1 MESKRNESRK
11 RTVAVIGGGAAG
23 MMAAIEAARAGAIV
37 TLIEKNPQ
45 LGKKLATTGNGR
57 CNYTNLDMGD
67 RIGGKFRGFH
77 PEFAA
82 PALDAL
88 PPEAVLDWFRAIGV
102 EPRFRGSYVYPNSD
116 QASAVVDALREELH
130 RLSVKV
136 HYNAEVKSVQRIDT
150 DTEASAAKASMP
162 GKAASAGIP
171 AKASL
176 SDDGA
181 AASSSQIR
189 RKKDAGYFLI
199 QCTDAVVK
207 ADRVILAA
215 GSKAA
220 PKTGSNGDGYF
231 IARKLGHTI
240 VPYVP
245 ALCGIRCAGDAFRA
259 LAGIRTEAALELSI
273 DGRCVDREAGELQL
287 VDYGISG
294 IPVFQLSRYA
304 AYALQE
310 GKKAVVY
317 INFLP
322 GFTEAGAVRDS
333 DRNVAAGAAV
343 RNLKRASSA
352 SGISTI
358 EASAAKNAQNARAEV
373 SCCAA
378 KAEDQKDLAVQL
390 FRQRQQRLVGRKM
403 ESFFTGLLHQKLGQL
418 LLRMANVRPELPVTE
433 LSEKQLR
440 SLASLSV
447 RFKAECVEMNGFQQ
461 AQVVAG
467 GVDTTEVDSDTMAS
481 RLVPGLYFAGEVLDI
496 DGICG
501 GYNLQWAWASGF
513 VAGRHAAG

>member
-77 PEFAA
+77 PKFAA

-116 QASAVVDALREELH
+116 QASAVVEALREELH

-136 HYNAEVKSVQRIDT
+136 HYNAEVKSVQRV
-150 DTEASAAKASMP
+150 E
-162 GKAASAGIP
+162 
-171 AKASL
+171 
-176 SDDGA
+176 DGF
-181 AASSSQIR
+181 
-189 RKKDAGYFLI
+189 FLI

-245 ALCGIRCAGDAFRA
+245 ALCGIRCAGDALRA
-259 LAGIRTEAALELSI
+259 LAGIRTEAALEFVV
-273 DGRCVDREAGELQL
+273 DGHCVDREAGELQL

-310 GKKAVVY
+310 GKKAAVY

-322 GFTEAGAVRDS
+322 GFTEEVEDPK
-333 DRNVAAGAAV
+333 DR
-343 RNLKRASSA
+343 
-352 SGISTI
+352 
-358 EASAAKNAQNARAEV
+358 
-373 SCCAA
+373 
-378 KAEDQKDLAVQL
+378 AVQL
-390 FRQRQQRLVGRKM
+390 FRQRQQRLAGRKM

-418 LLRMANVRPELPVTE
+418 LLRMANVRPELPVAE

-440 SLASLSV
+440 SLGSLSV

-467 GVDTTEVDSDTMAS
+467 GIDTTEVDPDTMAS

>member
-1 MESKRNESRK
+1 MERK

-67 RIGGKFRGFH
+67 QIGGKFRGFH
-77 PEFAA
+77 PEFAEA
-82 PALDAL
+82 ALDVL
-88 PPEAVLDWFRAIGV
+88 PPEAVLDWFREIGV

-136 HYNAEVKSVQRIDT
+136 HYNAEVKSVQRID
-150 DTEASAAKASMP
+150 
-162 GKAASAGIP
+162 
-171 AKASL
+171 
-176 SDDGA
+176 
-181 AASSSQIR
+181 
-189 RKKDAGYFLI
+189 DAYFLI

-259 LAGIRTEAALELSI
+259 LAGIRTEAALELVV
-273 DGRCVDREAGELQL
+273 DGHSVDREVGELQL

-310 GKKAVVY
+310 GKKAAVY

-322 GFTEAGAVRDS
+322 GFTDE
-333 DRNVAAGAAV
+333 
-343 RNLKRASSA
+343 
-352 SGISTI
+352 
-358 EASAAKNAQNARAEV
+358 
-373 SCCAA
+373 
-378 KAEDQKDLAVQL
+378 AEDPRECALRL
-390 FRQRQQRLVGRKM
+390 YRQRQERLAGRKM

-418 LLRMANVRPELPVTE
+418 LLRMGNVRPELPVAE

-447 RFKAECVEMNGFQQ
+447 RFKAECVEMNGFLQ

-467 GVDTTEVDSDTMAS
+467 GVDTTEVDPCTMAS

>member
-1 MESKRNESRK
+1 MESKRNENRK
-11 RTVAVIGGGAAG
+11 TTVAVIGGGAAG

-57 CNYTNLDMGD
+57 CNYTNLDMSD

-82 PALDAL
+82 PALDVL

-116 QASAVVDALREELH
+116 QASAVVDAFREELH

-136 HYNAEVKSVQRIDT
+136 HYNAEVKSVQRVDA
-150 DTEASAAKASMP
+150 DTEFSTAKASVP
-162 GKAASAGIP
+162 GKAASASEMRE
-171 AKASL
+171 KM
-176 SDDGA
+176 
-181 AASSSQIR
+181 
-189 RKKDAGYFLI
+189 DAGYFMI

-245 ALCGIRCAGDAFRA
+245 ALCGIRCAGDAFRV
-259 LAGIRTEAALELSI
+259 LAGIRTEAALELVI
-273 DGRCVDREAGELQL
+273 DGNSVDREAGELQL

-310 GKKAVVY
+310 GKKAAVY

-322 GFTEAGAVRDS
+322 GFTGAGAVRDS
-333 DRNVAAGAAV
+333 EQLSSVADT
-343 RNLKRASSA
+343 STSEA
-352 SGISTI
+352 SG
-358 EASAAKNAQNARAEV
+358 AKNLQNARTEV
-373 SCCAA
+373 PGSA
-378 KAEDQKDLAVQL
+378 AEDPKDQAVQL
-390 FRQRQQRLVGRKM
+390 YRQRQERLAGRKM

-418 LLRMANVRPELPVTE
+418 LLRMANVRPELPVAE

-447 RFKAECVEMNGFQQ
+447 RFKAECVEMNGFLQ

-467 GVDTTEVDSDTMAS
+467 GVDTTEVDPCTMAS

>member
-1 MESKRNESRK
+1 MDSKRSENRK
-11 RTVAVIGGGAAG
+11 KTVAVIGGGAAG

-67 RIGGKFRGFH
+67 QIGGKFRGFH
-77 PEFAA
+77 PEFAT

-116 QASAVVDALREELH
+116 QASAVVDALREELN

-150 DTEASAAKASMP
+150 DTEVSAAKASMP
-162 GKAASAGIP
+162 GKAASA
-171 AKASL
+171 SE
-176 SDDGA
+176 
-181 AASSSQIR
+181 IR
-189 RKKDAGYFLI
+189 EKRDAGYFMI

-259 LAGIRTEAALELSI
+259 LAGIRTEAALELSV

-310 GKKAVVY
+310 GKKTAVY

-333 DRNVAAGAAV
+333 DRNVAV
-343 RNLKRASSA
+343 RNSKRASSA

-358 EASAAKNAQNARAEV
+358 EVSAVKNAQNARTEV

-378 KAEDQKDLAVQL
+378 KAEDPKDLAVQL
-390 FRQRQQRLVGRKM
+390 YRQRQERLAGRKM

-418 LLRMANVRPELPVTE
+418 LLRMASVRPELPVAE

-447 RFKAECVEMNGFQQ
+447 RFKAECVEMNGFLQ

-467 GVDTTEVDSDTMAS
+467 GVDTTEVDPCTMAS

-513 VAGRHAAG
+513 VAGCHAAG

>member
-1 MESKRNESRK
+1 MERK

-57 CNYTNLDMGD
+57 CNYTNLDMND

-82 PALDAL
+82 PSLDAL

-150 DTEASAAKASMP
+150 D
-162 GKAASAGIP
+162 
-171 AKASL
+171 
-176 SDDGA
+176 
-181 AASSSQIR
+181 
-189 RKKDAGYFLI
+189 AGYFMI

-259 LAGIRTEAALELSI
+259 LAGIRTEASLELVV
-273 DGRCVDREAGELQL
+273 DGHSVDREVGELQL

-310 GKKAVVY
+310 GKKAAVY

-333 DRNVAAGAAV
+333 
-343 RNLKRASSA
+343 KRASSA

-358 EASAAKNAQNARAEV
+358 EVSAAKNAQNPRAEV

-378 KAEDQKDLAVQL
+378 KAEDPKDLAVQL
-390 FRQRQQRLVGRKM
+390 YQQRQERLSGRKM
-403 ESFFTGLLHQKLGQL
+403 ESFFTGLLQQKLGQL
-418 LLRMANVRPELPVTE
+418 LLRMASVRPELPVAE

-447 RFKAECVEMNGFQQ
+447 RFKAECVEMNGFLQ

-467 GVDTTEVDSDTMAS
+467 GVDTTEVDPGTMAS

>member
-67 RIGGKFRGFH
+67 QIGGKFRGFH

-150 DTEASAAKASMP
+150 D
-162 GKAASAGIP
+162 
-171 AKASL
+171 
-176 SDDGA
+176 
-181 AASSSQIR
+181 
-189 RKKDAGYFLI
+189 AGYFMI

-259 LAGIRTEAALELSI
+259 LAGIRTEAALELSV

-310 GKKAVVY
+310 GKKTAVY

-322 GFTEAGAVRDS
+322 GFTDE
-333 DRNVAAGAAV
+333 
-343 RNLKRASSA
+343 
-352 SGISTI
+352 
-358 EASAAKNAQNARAEV
+358 
-373 SCCAA
+373 
-378 KAEDQKDLAVQL
+378 AEDPRECALRL
-390 FRQRQQRLVGRKM
+390 YRQRQQRLAERKM

-418 LLRMANVRPELPVTE
+418 LLRMASVRPELPVAE

-447 RFKAECVEMNGFQQ
+447 RFKAECVEMNGFLQ

-467 GVDTTEVDSDTMAS
+467 GVDTTEVDPGTMAS

>member
-1 MESKRNESRK
+1 MERK

-37 TLIEKNPQ
+37 TLIEKNAQ

-57 CNYTNLDMGD
+57 CNYTNLDMVD

-77 PEFAA
+77 PEFAEA
-82 PALDAL
+82 ALDAL
-88 PPEAVLDWFRAIGV
+88 PPEAVLNWFREIGV

-136 HYNAEVKSVQRIDT
+136 HYNAEVKSVQRVED
-150 DTEASAAKASMP
+150 
-162 GKAASAGIP
+162 
-171 AKASL
+171 
-176 SDDGA
+176 
-181 AASSSQIR
+181 
-189 RKKDAGYFLI
+189 GYFLI
-199 QCTDAVVK
+199 QCVDAVAK

-231 IARKLGHTI
+231 IARKLGHRI

-245 ALCGIRCAGDAFRA
+245 ALCGIRCAGDAFKA
-259 LAGIRTEAALELSI
+259 LAGIRTEAALKLVV
-273 DGRCVDREAGELQL
+273 DGYCVDRETGELQL

-310 GKKAVVY
+310 GKKASVY
-317 INFLP
+317 INFLS
-322 GFTEAGAVRDS
+322 GFTEGNVSAEAAVRDS
-333 DRNVAAGAAV
+333 EQT
-343 RNLKRASSA
+343 SSA
-352 SGISTI
+352 
-358 EASAAKNAQNARAEV
+358 EASAIEVSSVKNTQNARKEV
-373 SCCAA
+373 RGSA
-378 KAEDQKDLAVQL
+378 AEDPKDRALQL
-390 FRQRQQRLVGRKM
+390 FRQRQERLAGRKM
-403 ESFFTGLLHQKLGQL
+403 ESFFTGLLHQKLGQQ
-418 LLRMANVRPELPVTE
+418 LLRMANVRPELPVAE

-447 RFKAECVEMNGFQQ
+447 RFKAECVEINGFQQ

-467 GVDTTEVDSDTMAS
+467 GVDTSEVDPGTMAS

-513 VAGRHAAG
+513 VAGRHVAG

>member
-1 MESKRNESRK
+1 MDSKRSENRK
-11 RTVAVIGGGAAG
+11 KTVAVIGGGAAG

-57 CNYTNLDMGD
+57 CNYTNLDMED

-136 HYNAEVKSVQRIDT
+136 HYNAEVKSVQRIDA
-150 DTEASAAKASMP
+150 DTEVSAAKTSMP
-162 GKAASAGIP
+162 GKAASA
-171 AKASL
+171 SE
-176 SDDGA
+176 
-181 AASSSQIR
+181 IR
-189 RKKDAGYFLI
+189 EKRNAGYFMI

-259 LAGIRTEAALELSI
+259 LAGIRTEAALELVI
-273 DGRCVDREAGELQL
+273 DGHSVDREAGELQL

-310 GKKAVVY
+310 GKKAAVY

-322 GFTEAGAVRDS
+322 GFTDE
-333 DRNVAAGAAV
+333 
-343 RNLKRASSA
+343 
-352 SGISTI
+352 
-358 EASAAKNAQNARAEV
+358 
-373 SCCAA
+373 
-378 KAEDQKDLAVQL
+378 AEDPRECALRL
-390 FRQRQQRLVGRKM
+390 YRQRQQRLAGRKM

-418 LLRMANVRPELPVTE
+418 LLRMASVRPELPVAE

-447 RFKAECVEMNGFQQ
+447 RFKAECVEMNGFLQ

-467 GVDTTEVDSDTMAS
+467 GVDTTEVDPGTMAS

>member
-1 MESKRNESRK
+1 MDSKRSENRK

-57 CNYTNLDMGD
+57 CNYTNLDMSD

-136 HYNAEVKSVQRIDT
+136 HYNAEVKSVQRVDA
-150 DTEASAAKASMP
+150 DEEVSAAKASMP
-162 GKAASAGIP
+162 GKAASAGMS
-171 AKASL
+171 AKEKL
-176 SDDGA
+176 SDDRA
-181 AASSSQIR
+181 VASQIR
-189 RKKDAGYFLI
+189 QKRNAGYFMI

-259 LAGIRTEAALELSI
+259 LAGIRTEASLELVV
-273 DGRCVDREAGELQL
+273 DGHSVDREAGELQL

-310 GKKAVVY
+310 GKKAAVY

-333 DRNVAAGAAV
+333 DRNVAV
-343 RNLKRASSA
+343 RNSKRASSA

-358 EASAAKNAQNARAEV
+358 EVSAVKNAQNARTEV

-378 KAEDQKDLAVQL
+378 KAEDPKDLAVQL
-390 FRQRQQRLVGRKM
+390 YRQRQQRLAGRKM

-418 LLRMANVRPELPVTE
+418 LLRMASVRPELPVAE

-447 RFKAECVEMNGFQQ
+447 RFKAECVEMNGFLQ

-467 GVDTTEVDSDTMAS
+467 GVDTTEVDPYTMAS

>member
-1 MESKRNESRK
+1 MERK

-23 MMAAIEAARAGAIV
+23 MMSAIEAARAGAIV
-37 TLIEKNPQ
+37 TLIEKNAQ

-57 CNYTNLDMGD
+57 CNYTNLDMVD

-77 PEFAA
+77 PEFAEA
-82 PALDAL
+82 ALDVL
-88 PPEAVLDWFRAIGV
+88 PPEAVLDWFREIGV

-136 HYNAEVKSVQRIDT
+136 HYNAEVKGVQRV
-150 DTEASAAKASMP
+150 
-162 GKAASAGIP
+162 
-171 AKASL
+171 
-176 SDDGA
+176 DDA
-181 AASSSQIR
+181 
-189 RKKDAGYFLI
+189 YFLI

-231 IARKLGHTI
+231 IARKLGHRI

-245 ALCGIRCAGDAFRA
+245 ALCGIRCAGDAFKA
-259 LAGIRTEAALELSI
+259 LAGIRTEAALELVV
-273 DGRCVDREAGELQL
+273 DGHCVDREAGELQL

-310 GKKAVVY
+310 GKKAAVY

-322 GFTEAGAVRDS
+322 GFTD
-333 DRNVAAGAAV
+333 
-343 RNLKRASSA
+343 
-352 SGISTI
+352 
-358 EASAAKNAQNARAEV
+358 
-373 SCCAA
+373 
-378 KAEDQKDLAVQL
+378 KAEDPKERALQL
-390 FRQRQQRLVGRKM
+390 FQQRQQRLVGRKM

-418 LLRMANVRPELPVTE
+418 LLRMANVRPELPVAE

-467 GVDTTEVDSDTMAS
+467 GVDTSEVDPRTMAS

-501 GYNLQWAWASGF
+501 GYNLQWAWASGY

>member
-1 MESKRNESRK
+1 MERK

-57 CNYTNLDMGD
+57 CNYTNLDMSD

-136 HYNAEVKSVQRIDT
+136 HYNAEVKSVQRV
-150 DTEASAAKASMP
+150 E
-162 GKAASAGIP
+162 
-171 AKASL
+171 
-176 SDDGA
+176 
-181 AASSSQIR
+181 
-189 RKKDAGYFLI
+189 DAYFLI

-231 IARKLGHTI
+231 IARKLGHRI

-245 ALCGIRCAGDAFRA
+245 ALCGIRCAGDAFKA
-259 LAGIRTEAALELSI
+259 LAGIRTEAALELVV
-273 DGRCVDREAGELQL
+273 DGHCVDRETGELQL

-310 GKKAVVY
+310 GKKAAVY

-322 GFTEAGAVRDS
+322 GFTEAGAVRNS
-333 DRNVAAGAAV
+333 E
-343 RNLKRASSA
+343 RASSA

-358 EASAAKNAQNARAEV
+358 EVSGANNAQNARTEA
-373 SCCAA
+373 SGSTA
-378 KAEDQKDLAVQL
+378 KAEDPKDLALKL
-390 FRQRQQRLVGRKM
+390 FRQREERLAGRKM

-418 LLRMANVRPELPVTE
+418 LLRMANVRPELPVAE

-467 GVDTTEVDSDTMAS
+467 GVDTSEVDPRTMVS

-501 GYNLQWAWASGF
+501 GYNLQWAWASGY
-513 VAGRHAAG
+513 VAGRHAAV

>member
-1 MESKRNESRK
+1 MERK

-67 RIGGKFRGFH
+67 QIGGKFRGFH
-77 PEFAA
+77 PEFAV
-82 PALDAL
+82 PSLDAL

-136 HYNAEVKSVQRIDT
+136 HYNAEVKSVQRIDA
-150 DTEASAAKASMP
+150 DTEVSAAKTSMP
-162 GKAASAGIP
+162 GKAASA
-171 AKASL
+171 SE
-176 SDDGA
+176 
-181 AASSSQIR
+181 IR
-189 RKKDAGYFLI
+189 EKRNAGYFMI

-259 LAGIRTEAALELSI
+259 LAGIRTEAALELVI
-273 DGRCVDREAGELQL
+273 DGHSVDREAGELQL

-310 GKKAVVY
+310 GKKAAVY

-322 GFTEAGAVRDS
+322 RFTDE
-333 DRNVAAGAAV
+333 
-343 RNLKRASSA
+343 
-352 SGISTI
+352 
-358 EASAAKNAQNARAEV
+358 
-373 SCCAA
+373 
-378 KAEDQKDLAVQL
+378 AEDPRECALRL
-390 FRQRQQRLVGRKM
+390 YRQRQQRLAGRKM

-418 LLRMANVRPELPVTE
+418 LLRMASVRPELPVAE

-447 RFKAECVEMNGFQQ
+447 RFKAECVEMNGFLQ

-467 GVDTTEVDSDTMAS
+467 GVDTTEVDPCTMAS

-513 VAGRHAAG
+513 VAGRHAAV

>member
-1 MESKRNESRK
+1 MESKRNENRK
-11 RTVAVIGGGAAG
+11 TTVAVIGGGAAG

-57 CNYTNLDMGD
+57 CNYTNLDMSD

-136 HYNAEVKSVQRIDT
+136 HYNAEVKSVQRVDA
-150 DTEASAAKASMP
+150 DTEVSTAKASVP
-162 GKAASAGIP
+162 GKAAP
-171 AKASL
+171 ASE
-176 SDDGA
+176 
-181 AASSSQIR
+181 IR
-189 RKKDAGYFLI
+189 EKRDAGYFMI

-259 LAGIRTEAALELSI
+259 LAGIRTEAALELVI
-273 DGRCVDREAGELQL
+273 DGHSVDREAGELQL

-310 GKKAVVY
+310 GKKAAVY

-322 GFTEAGAVRDS
+322 GFTEAGA
-333 DRNVAAGAAV
+333 AV
-343 RNLKRASSA
+343 RNSKRASSA

-358 EASAAKNAQNARAEV
+358 EVSAAKNAQNARAEV

-378 KAEDQKDLAVQL
+378 KAEDPKDLAVQL
-390 FRQRQQRLVGRKM
+390 YRQRQERLAGRKM

-418 LLRMANVRPELPVTE
+418 LLRMASVRPELPVAE

-447 RFKAECVEMNGFQQ
+447 RFKAECVEMNGFLQ

-467 GVDTTEVDSDTMAS
+467 GVDTTEVDPGTMAS

-513 VAGRHAAG
+513 VAGRHAAV

>member
-1 MESKRNESRK
+1 MESKRNGSRK
-11 RTVAVIGGGAAG
+11 RMVAVIGGGAAG

-57 CNYTNLDMGD
+57 CNYTNLDMED
-67 RIGGKFRGFH
+67 QIGGKFRGFH

-136 HYNAEVKSVQRIDT
+136 HYNAEVKSIQRVDA
-150 DTEASAAKASMP
+150 DAEVSAAKASMP
-162 GKAASAGIP
+162 GKAASASEMRE
-171 AKASL
+171 KM
-176 SDDGA
+176 
-181 AASSSQIR
+181 
-189 RKKDAGYFLI
+189 DAGYFMI

-259 LAGIRTEAALELSI
+259 LAGIRTEAVLELVI
-273 DGRCVDREAGELQL
+273 DGHSVDREAGELQL

-310 GKKAVVY
+310 GKKAAVY

-322 GFTEAGAVRDS
+322 GFTNE
-333 DRNVAAGAAV
+333 
-343 RNLKRASSA
+343 
-352 SGISTI
+352 
-358 EASAAKNAQNARAEV
+358 
-373 SCCAA
+373 
-378 KAEDQKDLAVQL
+378 AEDPRKCALRL
-390 FRQRQQRLVGRKM
+390 YRQRQERLAGRKM

-418 LLRMANVRPELPVTE
+418 LLRMASVRPELPVAE

-447 RFKAECVEMNGFQQ
+447 RFKAECVEMNGFLQ

-467 GVDTTEVDSDTMAS
+467 GVDTTEVDPCTMAS

>member
-1 MESKRNESRK
+1 MERK

-57 CNYTNLDMGD
+57 CNYTNLDMSD

-116 QASAVVDALREELH
+116 QASAVVDALHEELH

-136 HYNAEVKSVQRIDT
+136 HYNAEVKSIQRI
-150 DTEASAAKASMP
+150 E
-162 GKAASAGIP
+162 
-171 AKASL
+171 
-176 SDDGA
+176 
-181 AASSSQIR
+181 
-189 RKKDAGYFLI
+189 KDAGYFMI

-259 LAGIRTEAALELSI
+259 LAGIRTEAALELVI
-273 DGRCVDREAGELQL
+273 DGHSVDREAGELQL

-310 GKKAVVY
+310 GKKATVY

-322 GFTEAGAVRDS
+322 GFTEAGAVRNS
-333 DRNVAAGAAV
+333 E
-343 RNLKRASSA
+343 RASSA

-358 EASAAKNAQNARAEV
+358 EVSGGNNAQNARTEA
-373 SCCAA
+373 SGSAA
-378 KAEDQKDLAVQL
+378 KAEDPKDRALQL
-390 FRQRQQRLVGRKM
+390 FRQRQERLAGRKM

-418 LLRMANVRPELPVTE
+418 LLRMANVRSELPVAE

-447 RFKAECVEMNGFQQ
+447 RFKAECVEMNGFLQ

-467 GVDTTEVDSDTMAS
+467 GVDTTEIDSSTMAS

-513 VAGRHAAG
+513 VAGRHAAS

>member
-1 MESKRNESRK
+1 MESKRNENRK
-11 RTVAVIGGGAAG
+11 TTVAVIGGGAAG

-45 LGKKLATTGNGR
+45 LGKKLAMTGNGR
-57 CNYTNLDMGD
+57 CNYTNLDMSD

-116 QASAVVDALREELH
+116 QASAVVDALREELN

-136 HYNAEVKSVQRIDT
+136 HYNAEVKNIQRI
-150 DTEASAAKASMP
+150 E
-162 GKAASAGIP
+162 
-171 AKASL
+171 
-176 SDDGA
+176 
-181 AASSSQIR
+181 
-189 RKKDAGYFLI
+189 KDAGYFMI
-199 QCTDAVVK
+199 QCTDATVK

-259 LAGIRTEAALELSI
+259 LAGIRTEAARELSV

-310 GKKAVVY
+310 GKKAAVY

-322 GFTEAGAVRDS
+322 GFTEAGA
-333 DRNVAAGAAV
+333 AV
-343 RNLKRASSA
+343 RNSKRASSA

-358 EASAAKNAQNARAEV
+358 EVSAAKNAQNARAEV

-378 KAEDQKDLAVQL
+378 KAEDPKDLAVQL
-390 FRQRQQRLVGRKM
+390 YRQRQERLAGRKM

-418 LLRMANVRPELPVTE
+418 LLRMASVRPELPVAE

-440 SLASLSV
+440 SLASLSI
-447 RFKAECVEMNGFQQ
+447 RFKAECVEMNGFLQ

-467 GVDTTEVDSDTMAS
+467 GVDTTEVDPGTMAS

-513 VAGRHAAG
+513 VAGRHAAV

>member
-1 MESKRNESRK
+1 MERK

-67 RIGGKFRGFH
+67 QIGGKFRGFH

-150 DTEASAAKASMP
+150 DT
-162 GKAASAGIP
+162 
-171 AKASL
+171 
-176 SDDGA
+176 
-181 AASSSQIR
+181 
-189 RKKDAGYFLI
+189 GYFMI

-259 LAGIRTEAALELSI
+259 LAGIRTEASLELVV
-273 DGRCVDREAGELQL
+273 DGHSVDREAGELQL

-310 GKKAVVY
+310 GKKAAVY

-333 DRNVAAGAAV
+333 DRNVAV
-343 RNLKRASSA
+343 RNSKRASST

-358 EASAAKNAQNARAEV
+358 EVSAAKNAQNARTEV

-378 KAEDQKDLAVQL
+378 KAEDPKDLAVQL
-390 FRQRQQRLVGRKM
+390 YRQRQERLAGRKM

-418 LLRMANVRPELPVTE
+418 LLRMASVRPELPVAE

-440 SLASLSV
+440 SLVSLSV
-447 RFKAECVEMNGFQQ
+447 RFKAECVEMNGFLQ

-467 GVDTTEVDSDTMAS
+467 GVDTTEVDPCTMAS

>member
-1 MESKRNESRK
+1 MERK

-67 RIGGKFRGFH
+67 KIGGKFRGFH

-82 PALDAL
+82 PSLDAL

-136 HYNAEVKSVQRIDT
+136 HYNAEVKSVQRI
-150 DTEASAAKASMP
+150 E
-162 GKAASAGIP
+162 
-171 AKASL
+171 
-176 SDDGA
+176 
-181 AASSSQIR
+181 
-189 RKKDAGYFLI
+189 KDAGYFMI

-259 LAGIRTEAALELSI
+259 LAGIRTEAALELVI
-273 DGRCVDREAGELQL
+273 DGHSVDREAGELQL

-310 GKKAVVY
+310 GKKAAVY

-333 DRNVAAGAAV
+333 
-343 RNLKRASSA
+343 KRASSA

-358 EASAAKNAQNARAEV
+358 EVSAAKNAQNPRAEV

-378 KAEDQKDLAVQL
+378 KAEDPKDLAVQL
-390 FRQRQQRLVGRKM
+390 YQQRQERLSGRKM

-418 LLRMANVRPELPVTE
+418 LLRMASVRPELPVAE

-447 RFKAECVEMNGFQQ
+447 RFKAECVEMNGFLQ

-467 GVDTTEVDSDTMAS
+467 GVDTTEVDPGTMAS

-513 VAGRHAAG
+513 VAGRHAAS

>member
-1 MESKRNESRK
+1 MMERK

-57 CNYTNLDMGD
+57 CNYTNLDMED

-82 PALDAL
+82 PALDVL

-136 HYNAEVKSVQRIDT
+136 HYNAEVKSVQRID
-150 DTEASAAKASMP
+150 A
-162 GKAASAGIP
+162 
-171 AKASL
+171 
-176 SDDGA
+176 
-181 AASSSQIR
+181 
-189 RKKDAGYFLI
+189 DAGYFMI

-259 LAGIRTEAALELSI
+259 LAGIRTEAALELSV
-273 DGRCVDREAGELQL
+273 DGLCVDREAGELQL

-310 GKKAVVY
+310 GKKAAVY

-322 GFTEAGAVRDS
+322 GFTDE
-333 DRNVAAGAAV
+333 
-343 RNLKRASSA
+343 
-352 SGISTI
+352 
-358 EASAAKNAQNARAEV
+358 
-373 SCCAA
+373 
-378 KAEDQKDLAVQL
+378 AEDPRECALRL
-390 FRQRQQRLVGRKM
+390 YRQRQQRLAGRKM

-418 LLRMANVRPELPVTE
+418 LLRMASVRPELPVSE

-447 RFKAECVEMNGFQQ
+447 RFKAECVEMNGFLQ

-467 GVDTTEVDSDTMAS
+467 GVDTTEVDPGTMAS

>member
-1 MESKRNESRK
+1 MERK

-57 CNYTNLDMGD
+57 CNYTNLDMSD

-150 DTEASAAKASMP
+150 DTEVSAAKASVP
-162 GKAASAGIP
+162 GKAASA
-171 AKASL
+171 SE
-176 SDDGA
+176 
-181 AASSSQIR
+181 IR
-189 RKKDAGYFLI
+189 EKRDAGYFMI

-259 LAGIRTEAALELSI
+259 LAGIRTEAALELSV
-273 DGRCVDREAGELQL
+273 DGLCVDREAGELQL

-310 GKKAVVY
+310 GKQAAVY

-322 GFTEAGAVRDS
+322 GFTGAGAVRDS
-333 DRNVAAGAAV
+333 EQLSSVADT
-343 RNLKRASSA
+343 
-352 SGISTI
+352 STI
-358 EASAAKNAQNARAEV
+358 EASGAKNLQNARTEV
-373 SCCAA
+373 PGSA
-378 KAEDQKDLAVQL
+378 AEDPKDQAVQL
-390 FRQRQQRLVGRKM
+390 FRQRQQLLAGRKM
-403 ESFFTGLLHQKLGQL
+403 ESFFTGLLHQKLGQQ
-418 LLRMANVRPELPVTE
+418 LLRMANVRPELPVAE

-467 GVDTTEVDSDTMAS
+467 GVDTSEVDPRTMAS

-501 GYNLQWAWASGF
+501 GYNLQWAWASGY

>member
-1 MESKRNESRK
+1 MERK

-57 CNYTNLDMGD
+57 CNYTNLDMND

-77 PEFAA
+77 PEFAT
-82 PALDAL
+82 PSLDAL

-136 HYNAEVKSVQRIDT
+136 HYNAEVKSIQRVDA
-150 DTEASAAKASMP
+150 E
-162 GKAASAGIP
+162 
-171 AKASL
+171 
-176 SDDGA
+176 
-181 AASSSQIR
+181 
-189 RKKDAGYFLI
+189 AGYFMI

-259 LAGIRTEAALELSI
+259 LAGIRTEASLELVV
-273 DGRCVDREAGELQL
+273 DGHSVDREVGELQL

-310 GKKAVVY
+310 GKKAAVY

-333 DRNVAAGAAV
+333 
-343 RNLKRASSA
+343 KRASSA

-358 EASAAKNAQNARAEV
+358 EVSAAKNAQNPRAEV

-378 KAEDQKDLAVQL
+378 EAEDPKDLAVQL
-390 FRQRQQRLVGRKM
+390 YQQRQERLSGRKM

-418 LLRMANVRPELPVTE
+418 LLRMASVRPELPVAE

-447 RFKAECVEMNGFQQ
+447 RFKAECVEMNGFLQ

-467 GVDTTEVDSDTMAS
+467 GVDTTEVDPGTMAS

>member
-1 MESKRNESRK
+1 MESKRNENRK
-11 RTVAVIGGGAAG
+11 TTVAVIGGGAAG

-57 CNYTNLDMGD
+57 CNYTNLDMSD

-136 HYNAEVKSVQRIDT
+136 HYNAEVKNIQRI
-150 DTEASAAKASMP
+150 E
-162 GKAASAGIP
+162 
-171 AKASL
+171 
-176 SDDGA
+176 
-181 AASSSQIR
+181 
-189 RKKDAGYFLI
+189 KDAGYFMI
-199 QCTDAVVK
+199 QCTDATVK

-259 LAGIRTEAALELSI
+259 LAGIRTEAALELVI
-273 DGRCVDREAGELQL
+273 DGHSVDREAGELQL

-310 GKKAVVY
+310 GKKAAVY

-322 GFTEAGAVRDS
+322 GFTEAGA
-333 DRNVAAGAAV
+333 AV
-343 RNLKRASSA
+343 RNSKRASSA

-358 EASAAKNAQNARAEV
+358 EVSAAKNAQNARAEV

-378 KAEDQKDLAVQL
+378 KAEDPKDLAVQL
-390 FRQRQQRLVGRKM
+390 YRQRQERLAGRKM

-418 LLRMANVRPELPVTE
+418 LLRMASVRPELPVAE

-447 RFKAECVEMNGFQQ
+447 RFKAECVEMNGFLQ

-467 GVDTTEVDSDTMAS
+467 GVDTTEVDPGTMAS

-513 VAGRHAAG
+513 VAGRHAAV

>member
-1 MESKRNESRK
+1 MERK

-23 MMAAIEAARAGAIV
+23 MMSAIEAARAGAIV

-57 CNYTNLDMGD
+57 CNYTNLDMND

-82 PALDAL
+82 PALNAL

-150 DTEASAAKASMP
+150 DE
-162 GKAASAGIP
+162 
-171 AKASL
+171 
-176 SDDGA
+176 
-181 AASSSQIR
+181 
-189 RKKDAGYFLI
+189 GYFMI

-259 LAGIRTEAALELSI
+259 LAGIRTEAALELVV
-273 DGRCVDREAGELQL
+273 DGHSVDREVGELQL

-310 GKKAVVY
+310 GKKAAVY

-322 GFTEAGAVRDS
+322 GFTDE
-333 DRNVAAGAAV
+333 
-343 RNLKRASSA
+343 
-352 SGISTI
+352 
-358 EASAAKNAQNARAEV
+358 
-373 SCCAA
+373 
-378 KAEDQKDLAVQL
+378 AEDPRECALRL
-390 FRQRQQRLVGRKM
+390 YRQRQERLAGRKM

-418 LLRMANVRPELPVTE
+418 LLRMGNVRPELPVAE

-440 SLASLSV
+440 SLVSLSV
-447 RFKAECVEMNGFQQ
+447 RFKAECVEMNGFLQ

-467 GVDTTEVDSDTMAS
+467 GVDTTEVDPCTMAS
-481 RLVPGLYFAGEVLDI
+481 RLVPGFYFAGEVLDI

>member
-1 MESKRNESRK
+1 MESKRSENRK

-82 PALDAL
+82 PSLDAL

-150 DTEASAAKASMP
+150 DT
-162 GKAASAGIP
+162 
-171 AKASL
+171 
-176 SDDGA
+176 
-181 AASSSQIR
+181 
-189 RKKDAGYFLI
+189 GYFMI

-245 ALCGIRCAGDAFRA
+245 ALCGIHCAGDAFRA
-259 LAGIRTEAALELSI
+259 LAGIRTEAALELVI
-273 DGRCVDREAGELQL
+273 DGHSVDREAGELQL

-310 GKKAVVY
+310 GKKSAVY

-322 GFTEAGAVRDS
+322 GFTDE
-333 DRNVAAGAAV
+333 
-343 RNLKRASSA
+343 
-352 SGISTI
+352 
-358 EASAAKNAQNARAEV
+358 
-373 SCCAA
+373 
-378 KAEDQKDLAVQL
+378 AEDPRECALRL
-390 FRQRQQRLVGRKM
+390 YRQRQQRLAGRKM

-418 LLRMANVRPELPVTE
+418 LLRMASVRPELPVAE

-467 GVDTTEVDSDTMAS
+467 GVDTTEVDSCTMAS
-481 RLVPGLYFAGEVLDI
+481 RLVPSLYFAGEVLDI

>member
-1 MESKRNESRK
+1 MESKRNENRK
-11 RTVAVIGGGAAG
+11 TTVAVIGGGAAG

-57 CNYTNLDMGD
+57 CNYTNLDMSD

-82 PALDAL
+82 PALDVL

-116 QASAVVDALREELH
+116 QASAVVDAFREELH

-136 HYNAEVKSVQRIDT
+136 HYNAEVKSVQRVDA
-150 DTEASAAKASMP
+150 DTEFSTAKASVP
-162 GKAASAGIP
+162 GKAASASEMRE
-171 AKASL
+171 KM
-176 SDDGA
+176 
-181 AASSSQIR
+181 
-189 RKKDAGYFLI
+189 DAGYFMI

-245 ALCGIRCAGDAFRA
+245 ALCGIRCAGDAFRV
-259 LAGIRTEAALELSI
+259 LAGIRTEAALELVI
-273 DGRCVDREAGELQL
+273 DGNSVDREAGELQL

-310 GKKAVVY
+310 GKKAAVY

-322 GFTEAGAVRDS
+322 GFTKE
-333 DRNVAAGAAV
+333 
-343 RNLKRASSA
+343 
-352 SGISTI
+352 
-358 EASAAKNAQNARAEV
+358 
-373 SCCAA
+373 
-378 KAEDQKDLAVQL
+378 AEDPRECALRL
-390 FRQRQQRLVGRKM
+390 YRQRQERLAGRKM
-403 ESFFTGLLHQKLGQL
+403 ESFFTGLLHQKLAQL
-418 LLRMANVRPELPVTE
+418 LLRMASVRPELPVAE

-447 RFKAECVEMNGFQQ
+447 RFKAECVEMNGFLQ

-467 GVDTTEVDSDTMAS
+467 GVDTTEIDPCTMAS

-513 VAGRHAAG
+513 VAGRHAAS

>member
-1 MESKRNESRK
+1 MERK

-57 CNYTNLDMGD
+57 CNYTNLDMED

-77 PEFAA
+77 PEFAV

-136 HYNAEVKSVQRIDT
+136 HYNAEVKSVQRID
-150 DTEASAAKASMP
+150 A
-162 GKAASAGIP
+162 
-171 AKASL
+171 
-176 SDDGA
+176 
-181 AASSSQIR
+181 
-189 RKKDAGYFLI
+189 DAGYFMI

-259 LAGIRTEAALELSI
+259 LAGIRTEAALELVI
-273 DGRCVDREAGELQL
+273 DGHSVDREAGELQL

-310 GKKAVVY
+310 GKKAAVY

-322 GFTEAGAVRDS
+322 GFTDE
-333 DRNVAAGAAV
+333 
-343 RNLKRASSA
+343 
-352 SGISTI
+352 
-358 EASAAKNAQNARAEV
+358 
-373 SCCAA
+373 
-378 KAEDQKDLAVQL
+378 AEDPRECALRL
-390 FRQRQQRLVGRKM
+390 YRQRQQRLVGRKM

-418 LLRMANVRPELPVTE
+418 LLRMASVRPELPVAE

-447 RFKAECVEMNGFQQ
+447 RFKAECVEMNGFLQ

-467 GVDTTEVDSDTMAS
+467 GVDTTEIDSSTMAS

>member
-57 CNYTNLDMGD
+57 CNYTNLDMED

-136 HYNAEVKSVQRIDT
+136 HYNAEVKSVQRIDA
-150 DTEASAAKASMP
+150 DTEVSAAKASMP
-162 GKAASAGIP
+162 GKAASA
-171 AKASL
+171 SV
-176 SDDGA
+176 
-181 AASSSQIR
+181 IR
-189 RKKDAGYFLI
+189 EKRDAGYFMI

-259 LAGIRTEAALELSI
+259 LAGIRTEAALELVI
-273 DGRCVDREAGELQL
+273 DGHSVDREAGELQL

-310 GKKAVVY
+310 GKKAAVY

-322 GFTEAGAVRDS
+322 GFTDE
-333 DRNVAAGAAV
+333 
-343 RNLKRASSA
+343 
-352 SGISTI
+352 
-358 EASAAKNAQNARAEV
+358 
-373 SCCAA
+373 
-378 KAEDQKDLAVQL
+378 AEDPRECALRL
-390 FRQRQQRLVGRKM
+390 YRQRQQRLVGRKM

-418 LLRMANVRPELPVTE
+418 LLRMASVRPELPVAE

-447 RFKAECVEMNGFQQ
+447 RFKAECVEMNGFLQ

-467 GVDTTEVDSDTMAS
+467 GVDTTEVDPCTMAS

>member
-1 MESKRNESRK
+1 MESKRNENRK

-57 CNYTNLDMGD
+57 CNYTNLDMED

-136 HYNAEVKSVQRIDT
+136 HYNAEVKSIQRI
-150 DTEASAAKASMP
+150 E
-162 GKAASAGIP
+162 
-171 AKASL
+171 
-176 SDDGA
+176 
-181 AASSSQIR
+181 
-189 RKKDAGYFLI
+189 KDAGYFLI

-259 LAGIRTEAALELSI
+259 LAGIRTEAALELSV
-273 DGRCVDREAGELQL
+273 DGLCVDREAGELQL

-310 GKKAVVY
+310 GKKAAVY

-322 GFTEAGAVRDS
+322 GFTGAGAVRDS
-333 DRNVAAGAAV
+333 EQLSSVADT
-343 RNLKRASSA
+343 STSEA
-352 SGISTI
+352 SG
-358 EASAAKNAQNARAEV
+358 AKNLQNARTEV
-373 SCCAA
+373 PGSA
-378 KAEDQKDLAVQL
+378 AEDPKDQAVQL
-390 FRQRQQRLVGRKM
+390 YRQRQERLAGRKM

-418 LLRMANVRPELPVTE
+418 LLRMANVRPELPVAE

-447 RFKAECVEMNGFQQ
+447 RFKAECVEMNGFLQ

-467 GVDTTEVDSDTMAS
+467 GVDTTEVDPCTMAS

>member
-1 MESKRNESRK
+1 MESKRSENKK

-57 CNYTNLDMGD
+57 CNYTNLDMSD

-116 QASAVVDALREELH
+116 QASAVVDALREELR

-136 HYNAEVKSVQRIDT
+136 HYNAEVKSIQRVDA
-150 DTEASAAKASMP
+150 EAVASAAKASMP
-162 GKAASAGIP
+162 GKAASA
-171 AKASL
+171 SE
-176 SDDGA
+176 
-181 AASSSQIR
+181 IR
-189 RKKDAGYFLI
+189 EKRNAGYFMI

-259 LAGIRTEAALELSI
+259 LAGIRTEAALELSV

-310 GKKAVVY
+310 GKKAAVY

-322 GFTEAGAVRDS
+322 GFTDE
-333 DRNVAAGAAV
+333 
-343 RNLKRASSA
+343 
-352 SGISTI
+352 
-358 EASAAKNAQNARAEV
+358 AEV
-373 SCCAA
+373 PRECA
-378 KAEDQKDLAVQL
+378 LRL
-390 FRQRQQRLVGRKM
+390 YRQRHQRLVGRKM

-418 LLRMANVRPELPVTE
+418 LLRMASVRPELPVAE

-447 RFKAECVEMNGFQQ
+447 RFKAECAEMNGFLQ

-467 GVDTTEVDSDTMAS
+467 GVDTTEVDPCTMAS

-513 VAGRHAAG
+513 VAGRHAAV

>member
-1 MESKRNESRK
+1 MESKRNENRK
-11 RTVAVIGGGAAG
+11 TTVAVIGGGAAG

-45 LGKKLATTGNGR
+45 LGKKLAMTGNGR
-57 CNYTNLDMGD
+57 CNYTNLDMSD

-136 HYNAEVKSVQRIDT
+136 HDNAEVKNIQRI
-150 DTEASAAKASMP
+150 E
-162 GKAASAGIP
+162 
-171 AKASL
+171 
-176 SDDGA
+176 
-181 AASSSQIR
+181 
-189 RKKDAGYFLI
+189 KDAGYFMI
-199 QCTDAVVK
+199 QCTDATVK

-259 LAGIRTEAALELSI
+259 LAGIRTEAALELVI
-273 DGRCVDREAGELQL
+273 DGHSVDREAGELQL

-310 GKKAVVY
+310 GKKAAVY

-322 GFTEAGAVRDS
+322 GFTEAGA
-333 DRNVAAGAAV
+333 AV
-343 RNLKRASSA
+343 RNSKRASSA

-358 EASAAKNAQNARAEV
+358 EVSAAKNAQNARAEV

-378 KAEDQKDLAVQL
+378 KAEDPKDLAVQL
-390 FRQRQQRLVGRKM
+390 YRQRQERLAGRKM

-418 LLRMANVRPELPVTE
+418 LLRMASVRPELPVAE

-447 RFKAECVEMNGFQQ
+447 RFKAECVEMNGFLQ

-467 GVDTTEVDSDTMAS
+467 GVDTTEVDPGTMAS

-513 VAGRHAAG
+513 VAGRHAAV

>member
-1 MESKRNESRK
+1 MESKRNENRK
-11 RTVAVIGGGAAG
+11 TTVAVIGGGAAG

-57 CNYTNLDMGD
+57 CNYTNLDMSD

-82 PALDAL
+82 PSLDAL

-136 HYNAEVKSVQRIDT
+136 HYNAEVKSVQRIDA
-150 DTEASAAKASMP
+150 DAEFSAAKASMP
-162 GKAASAGIP
+162 EKAASA
-171 AKASL
+171 SE
-176 SDDGA
+176 
-181 AASSSQIR
+181 IR
-189 RKKDAGYFLI
+189 EKRDAGYFMI

-259 LAGIRTEAALELSI
+259 LAGIRTEAALELVI
-273 DGRCVDREAGELQL
+273 DGHSVDREAGELQL

-304 AYALQE
+304 AYALRE
-310 GKKAVVY
+310 GKKAAVY

-322 GFTEAGAVRDS
+322 GFTEAGA
-333 DRNVAAGAAV
+333 AV
-343 RNLKRASSA
+343 RNSKRASSA

-358 EASAAKNAQNARAEV
+358 EVSAAKNAQNARAEV

-378 KAEDQKDLAVQL
+378 KAEDPKDLAVQL
-390 FRQRQQRLVGRKM
+390 YRQRQERLAGRKM

-418 LLRMANVRPELPVTE
+418 LLRMASVRPELPVAE

-447 RFKAECVEMNGFQQ
+447 RFKAECVEMNGFLQ

-467 GVDTTEVDSDTMAS
+467 GVDTTEVDPGTMAS

-513 VAGRHAAG
+513 VAGRHAAV

>member
-1 MESKRNESRK
+1 MERK

-37 TLIEKNPQ
+37 TLIEKNAQ

-57 CNYTNLDMGD
+57 CNYTNLDMVD

-77 PEFAA
+77 PEFAEA
-82 PALDAL
+82 ALDVL
-88 PPEAVLDWFRAIGV
+88 PTEAVLDWFREIGV

-136 HYNAEVKSVQRIDT
+136 HYNAEVKSVQRV
-150 DTEASAAKASMP
+150 
-162 GKAASAGIP
+162 
-171 AKASL
+171 
-176 SDDGA
+176 DDA
-181 AASSSQIR
+181 
-189 RKKDAGYFLI
+189 YFLI

-231 IARKLGHTI
+231 IARKLGHRI

-245 ALCGIRCAGDAFRA
+245 ALCGIRCAGDAFKA
-259 LAGIRTEAALELSI
+259 LAGIRTEAALELVV
-273 DGRCVDREAGELQL
+273 DGHCVDRETGELQL

-310 GKKAVVY
+310 GKKAAVY

-322 GFTEAGAVRDS
+322 GFTD
-333 DRNVAAGAAV
+333 
-343 RNLKRASSA
+343 
-352 SGISTI
+352 
-358 EASAAKNAQNARAEV
+358 
-373 SCCAA
+373 
-378 KAEDQKDLAVQL
+378 KAEDPKERALQL
-390 FRQRQQRLVGRKM
+390 FQQRQERLVGRKM

-418 LLRMANVRPELPVTE
+418 LLRMANVRPELPVAE

-467 GVDTTEVDSDTMAS
+467 GVDTSEVDPRTMAS

-501 GYNLQWAWASGF
+501 GYNLQWAWASGY

>member
-1 MESKRNESRK
+1 MMERK

-57 CNYTNLDMGD
+57 CNYTNLDMSD

-136 HYNAEVKSVQRIDT
+136 HYNAEVKSIQRV
-150 DTEASAAKASMP
+150 E
-162 GKAASAGIP
+162 
-171 AKASL
+171 
-176 SDDGA
+176 
-181 AASSSQIR
+181 
-189 RKKDAGYFLI
+189 KDAGYFMI

-259 LAGIRTEAALELSI
+259 LAGIRTEAALELVI
-273 DGRCVDREAGELQL
+273 DGNSVDREAGELQL

-310 GKKAVVY
+310 GKKAAVY

-322 GFTEAGAVRDS
+322 GFTDE
-333 DRNVAAGAAV
+333 
-343 RNLKRASSA
+343 
-352 SGISTI
+352 
-358 EASAAKNAQNARAEV
+358 
-373 SCCAA
+373 
-378 KAEDQKDLAVQL
+378 AEDPRECALRL
-390 FRQRQQRLVGRKM
+390 YRQRQQRLAGRKM

-418 LLRMANVRPELPVTE
+418 LLRMASVRPELPVAE

-447 RFKAECVEMNGFQQ
+447 RFKAECVEMNGFLQ

-467 GVDTTEVDSDTMAS
+467 GVDTTEVDPGTMAS
-481 RLVPGLYFAGEVLDI
+481 RLVTGLYFAGEVLDI

>member
-1 MESKRNESRK
+1 MESKRNENRK
-11 RTVAVIGGGAAG
+11 TTVAVIGGGAAG

-37 TLIEKNPQ
+37 TLIEKNAQ

-57 CNYTNLDMGD
+57 CNYTNLDMVD

-77 PEFAA
+77 PEFAEA
-82 PALDAL
+82 ALDVL
-88 PPEAVLDWFRAIGV
+88 PPEAVLDWFREIGV

-136 HYNAEVKSVQRIDT
+136 HYNAEVKSVQRVDDT
-150 DTEASAAKASMP
+150 
-162 GKAASAGIP
+162 
-171 AKASL
+171 
-176 SDDGA
+176 
-181 AASSSQIR
+181 
-189 RKKDAGYFLI
+189 YFLI

-231 IARKLGHTI
+231 IARKLGHSI

-245 ALCGIRCAGDAFRA
+245 ALCGIRCAGDAFKA
-259 LAGIRTEAALELSI
+259 LAGIRTAAALELMV
-273 DGRCVDREAGELQL
+273 DEHCVDREVGELQL

-310 GKKAVVY
+310 GKKAAVY

-322 GFTEAGAVRDS
+322 GFTEGDVSAEAAVRDLEQ
-333 DRNVAAGAAV
+333 V
-343 RNLKRASSA
+343 SSA
-352 SGISTI
+352 A
-358 EASAAKNAQNARAEV
+358 EASIIEVSGAKNTQNARKEV
-373 SCCAA
+373 RRSTV
-378 KAEDQKDLAVQL
+378 EDPKDRALQL
-390 FRQRQQRLVGRKM
+390 FRQRQERLAGRKM

-418 LLRMANVRPELPVTE
+418 LLRMANVRPELPVAE

-467 GVDTTEVDSDTMAS
+467 GVDTTEVDPCTMAS

-513 VAGRHAAG
+513 VAGRHAAV

>member
-1 MESKRNESRK
+1 MERK

-57 CNYTNLDMGD
+57 CNYTNLDMED

-77 PEFAA
+77 PEFAT
-82 PALDAL
+82 PALDVL

-130 RLSVKV
+130 RLAVKV
-136 HYNAEVKSVQRIDT
+136 HYNAEMKSVQRIDT
-150 DTEASAAKASMP
+150 DTEISAAKASMP
-162 GKAASAGIP
+162 GKAASA
-171 AKASL
+171 SE
-176 SDDGA
+176 
-181 AASSSQIR
+181 IR
-189 RKKDAGYFLI
+189 EKRDAGYFMI

-259 LAGIRTEAALELSI
+259 LAGIRTEAALELSV
-273 DGRCVDREAGELQL
+273 DGRCVDRETGELQL

-310 GKKAVVY
+310 GKKATVY

-333 DRNVAAGAAV
+333 DRNVAV
-343 RNLKRASSA
+343 RNSKRASST

-358 EASAAKNAQNARAEV
+358 EVSAAKNAQNARTEV

-378 KAEDQKDLAVQL
+378 KAEDPKDLAVQL
-390 FRQRQQRLVGRKM
+390 YRQRQQRLAGRKM

-418 LLRMANVRPELPVTE
+418 LLRMASVRPELPVAE

-447 RFKAECVEMNGFQQ
+447 RFKAECVEMNGFLQ

-467 GVDTTEVDSDTMAS
+467 GVDTTEVDPCTMAS

>member
-1 MESKRNESRK
+1 MERK

-57 CNYTNLDMGD
+57 CNYTNLDMED

-82 PALDAL
+82 PALNAL

-150 DTEASAAKASMP
+150 D
-162 GKAASAGIP
+162 
-171 AKASL
+171 
-176 SDDGA
+176 
-181 AASSSQIR
+181 
-189 RKKDAGYFLI
+189 AGYFMI

-259 LAGIRTEAALELSI
+259 LAGIRTEAALELVI
-273 DGRCVDREAGELQL
+273 DGHSVDREAGELQL

-310 GKKAVVY
+310 GKKAAVY

-322 GFTEAGAVRDS
+322 GFTDE
-333 DRNVAAGAAV
+333 
-343 RNLKRASSA
+343 
-352 SGISTI
+352 
-358 EASAAKNAQNARAEV
+358 
-373 SCCAA
+373 
-378 KAEDQKDLAVQL
+378 AEDPRECALRL
-390 FRQRQQRLVGRKM
+390 YRQRQQRLVGRKM

-418 LLRMANVRPELPVTE
+418 LLRMASVRPELPVSE

-447 RFKAECVEMNGFQQ
+447 RFKAECVEMNGFLQ

-467 GVDTTEVDSDTMAS
+467 GVDTTEVDPGTMAS

>member
-1 MESKRNESRK
+1 MERK

-77 PEFAA
+77 PEFAEA
-82 PALDAL
+82 ALDVL
-88 PPEAVLDWFRAIGV
+88 PPEAVLDWFREIGV

-116 QASAVVDALREELH
+116 QASAVVEVLREELH

-136 HYNAEVKSVQRIDT
+136 HYNAEVKSVQRVGDT
-150 DTEASAAKASMP
+150 
-162 GKAASAGIP
+162 
-171 AKASL
+171 
-176 SDDGA
+176 
-181 AASSSQIR
+181 
-189 RKKDAGYFLI
+189 YFLI

-231 IARKLGHTI
+231 IARKLGHSI

-245 ALCGIRCAGDAFRA
+245 ALCGIRCAGDAFKA
-259 LAGIRTEAALELSI
+259 LAGIRTEAALELVV
-273 DGRCVDREAGELQL
+273 DGHCVDREAGELQL

-310 GKKAVVY
+310 GKKAAVY

-322 GFTEAGAVRDS
+322 GFTEEVEDPK
-333 DRNVAAGAAV
+333 DR
-343 RNLKRASSA
+343 
-352 SGISTI
+352 
-358 EASAAKNAQNARAEV
+358 
-373 SCCAA
+373 
-378 KAEDQKDLAVQL
+378 AVQL
-390 FRQRQQRLVGRKM
+390 FRQRQQRLAGRKM

-418 LLRMANVRPELPVTE
+418 LLRMANVRPELPVAE

-467 GVDTTEVDSDTMAS
+467 GVDTCEVDPRTMAS

>member
-1 MESKRNESRK
+1 MESKRNENRK
-11 RTVAVIGGGAAG
+11 TTVAVIGGGAAG

-45 LGKKLATTGNGR
+45 LGKKLAMTGNGR
-57 CNYTNLDMGD
+57 CNYTNLDMSD

-136 HYNAEVKSVQRIDT
+136 HYNAEVKNIQRI
-150 DTEASAAKASMP
+150 E
-162 GKAASAGIP
+162 
-171 AKASL
+171 
-176 SDDGA
+176 
-181 AASSSQIR
+181 
-189 RKKDAGYFLI
+189 KDAGYFMI
-199 QCTDAVVK
+199 QCTDATVK

-259 LAGIRTEAALELSI
+259 LAGIRTEAALELVI
-273 DGRCVDREAGELQL
+273 DGHSVDREAGELQL

-310 GKKAVVY
+310 GKKAAVY

-322 GFTEAGAVRDS
+322 GFTEAGA
-333 DRNVAAGAAV
+333 AV
-343 RNLKRASSA
+343 RNSKRASSA

-358 EASAAKNAQNARAEV
+358 EVSAAKNAQNARAEV

-378 KAEDQKDLAVQL
+378 KAEDPKDLAVQL
-390 FRQRQQRLVGRKM
+390 YRQRQERLAGRKM

-418 LLRMANVRPELPVTE
+418 LLRMASVRPELPVAE

-447 RFKAECVEMNGFQQ
+447 RFKAECVEMNGFLQ

-467 GVDTTEVDSDTMAS
+467 GVDTTEVDPGTMAS

-496 DGICG
+496 YGICG

-513 VAGRHAAG
+513 VAGRHAAV

>member
-1 MESKRNESRK
+1 MESKRNENRK
-11 RTVAVIGGGAAG
+11 TTVAVIGGGAAG

-45 LGKKLATTGNGR
+45 LGKKLAMTGNGR
-57 CNYTNLDMGD
+57 CNYTNLDMSD

-136 HYNAEVKSVQRIDT
+136 HYNAEVKNIQRI
-150 DTEASAAKASMP
+150 E
-162 GKAASAGIP
+162 
-171 AKASL
+171 
-176 SDDGA
+176 
-181 AASSSQIR
+181 
-189 RKKDAGYFLI
+189 KDAGYFMI
-199 QCTDAVVK
+199 QCTDATVK

-259 LAGIRTEAALELSI
+259 LAGIRTEAALELVI
-273 DGRCVDREAGELQL
+273 DGHSVDREAGELQL

-310 GKKAVVY
+310 GKKAAVY

-322 GFTEAGAVRDS
+322 GFTEAGA
-333 DRNVAAGAAV
+333 AV
-343 RNLKRASSA
+343 RNSKRASSA

-358 EASAAKNAQNARAEV
+358 EVSAAKNAQNARAEV

-378 KAEDQKDLAVQL
+378 KAEEPKDLAVQL
-390 FRQRQQRLVGRKM
+390 YRQRQERLAGRKM

-418 LLRMANVRPELPVTE
+418 LLRMASVRPELPVAE

-447 RFKAECVEMNGFQQ
+447 RFKAECVEMNGFLQ

-467 GVDTTEVDSDTMAS
+467 GVDTTEVDPGTMAS

-513 VAGRHAAG
+513 VAGRHAAV